1 MALEL
6 TLAMVWQ
13 WVHHGARQR
22 DGALVSAT
30 KVQQTLS
37 ELVAALPERV
47 GATGAPADRF
57 SLAGR
62 ILADLTTGAEFAE
75 FLTTVA
81 YDYLD

>member
-1 MALEL
+1 
-6 TLAMVWQ
+6 VWQ
-13 WVHHGARQR
+13 WVRHGARLR
-22 DGALVSAT
+22 DGAHVTAA

-37 ELVAALPERV
+37 ELVAGLPDRV
-47 GATGAPADRF
+47 GPTGPGADKF

-62 ILADLTTGAEFAE
+62 ILADLTTGADFAE